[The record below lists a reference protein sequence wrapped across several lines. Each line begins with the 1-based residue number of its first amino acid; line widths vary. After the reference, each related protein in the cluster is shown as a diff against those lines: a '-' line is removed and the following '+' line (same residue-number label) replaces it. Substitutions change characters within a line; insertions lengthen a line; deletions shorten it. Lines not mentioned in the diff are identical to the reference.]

1 MVRIRIKEKTQLVRL
16 NSQTQRA
23 ACVPRRAA
31 FLPLL
36 QAAFV
41 CGLLTASAH
50 ETNYQVIKFLDGMGP
65 TALIEGKDGN
75 LYGTLHTAGEKAEG
89 VVFKLKQDG
98 SGYTVLH
105 HFTGCRG
112 GGDGSNP
119 HGLVEG
125 SDGAL
130 YGTTKYGGVPGR
142 APVGAFEDPG
152 ISDLGNGTVFKVN
165 KNGSGYSLLRR
176 FTCRN
181 GDGSMPYA
189 GVVEG
194 RDGGVYGTTFDG
206 GIASAAN
213 GIHVGTVFGLNKDGS
228 RYQVL
233 YTFGTNTAPGA
244 RPWASLVAGSE
255 GTLYGTAM
263 STVFKLNPEGSG
275 YRVVFKLSSLSP
287 PALSPASK

>member
-1 MVRIRIKEKTQLVRL
+1 MRL

-194 RDGGVYGTTFDG
+194 RDGGLYGTTFDG

-255 GTLYGTAM
+255 GTLYGTEM
-263 STVFKLNPEGSG
+263 STVFKLNPEGRG